1 MMNIPREGA
10 ADQLNKST
18 KLTLSSKKQ
27 YDNHIQ
33 GKTINQAA
41 PQSNQYMLQMTQNTS
56 QSAQGHT
63 QAGIMALNNI
73 NATAMNVTRSKLNS
87 TMMVKFNSSTEK
99 NMNM

>member
-1 MMNIPREGA
+1 
-10 ADQLNKST
+10 
-18 KLTLSSKKQ
+18 
-27 YDNHIQ
+27 
-33 GKTINQAA
+33 
-41 PQSNQYMLQMTQNTS
+41 MTQNTS

-99 NMNM
+99 NMNMQQRSNLNKSTLLPQNVHTN